1 MVQSDSSLKLVAD
14 YYNCYL
20 TNCRH
25 GCLDFFWDVDN
36 IFDQKLGKTG
46 DFHIFFAGNQCSVRV
61 CESGFLFSLLDN
73 VYDLTEIFN

>member
-46 DFHIFFAGNQCSVRV
+46 DFHIFLQEISVLYEFVNQVFCSA
-61 CESGFLFSLLDN
+61 C
-73 VYDLTEIFN
+73 